1 MTKYSSVCT
10 TDNKTKSP
18 QLLSVFSCIIIRII
32 VSLQTA
38 GSIVFCAFLLLSD
51 KLKKNMNVT
60 NISKG
65 FIITSDKESYSTEDK
80 RHIKRCFTLAKR
92 GAGNVS
98 PNPLVGAVIIKNGK
112 IISEGW
118 HKKYGGPHAEADAIA
133 KAGSADL
140 NGATLYCNLEPC
152 CHTNKQTP
160 PCTPLI
166 IGAGIKRVVISNID
180 PNPNVAG
187 QGLKQL
193 RDAGIEVVSDVYA
206 NEGERLNRFYFNFVK
221 NKRPFITL
229 KIAQS
234 LDGKI
239 TRKKGTQTAI
249 TGKEAR
255 RFVHRMRASYDAVMI
270 GANTVNIDN
279 PSLTVRDIKGR
290 NPLKIVIDGLLES
303 NPQALLFDERT
314 ILFISDKADEKKT
327 ALFFERGAKVITLKG
342 DDNGF
347 LSFSDIFTALGR
359 QKITSVLVEGGQ
371 DIASRLIEEN
381 NFDELILLQSAKIFK
396 EGLPSFNIHKDINL
410 SIQSVAETGEDIK
423 IVLKNNSKL

>member
-1 MTKYSSVCT
+1 
-10 TDNKTKSP
+10 
-18 QLLSVFSCIIIRII
+18 
-32 VSLQTA
+32 
-38 GSIVFCAFLLLSD
+38 
-51 KLKKNMNVT
+51 MNDT

-65 FIITSDKESYSTEDK
+65 FIITSDKESFSTEDK
-80 RHIKRCFTLAKR
+80 LHIRRCFTLAKR

-98 PNPLVGAVIIKNGK
+98 PNPLVGAVIVKNGK

-166 IGAGIKRVVISNID
+166 ISAGIKRVVISNID

-187 QGLKQL
+187 RGIKQL
-193 RDAGIEVVSDVYA
+193 KDSGIEVVSNVYA
-206 NEGERLNRFYFNFVK
+206 SEGERLNRFYFNFIR

-239 TRKKGTQTAI
+239 TSKKGTQTAV
-249 TGKEAR
+249 TGRAAQ
-255 RFVHRMRASYDAVMI
+255 RFVHRLRASYDALMI

-279 PSLTVRDIKGR
+279 PSLTVREVKGR

-303 NPQALLFDERT
+303 NPQSRLFDEKT
-314 ILFISDKADEKKT
+314 IIFVSDKADEKKT
-327 ALFFERGAKVITLKG
+327 ALFIEHDVKIISLKG
-342 DDNGF
+342 DDNGI
-347 LSFSDIFTALGR
+347 LSFSDIFASLGK
-359 QKITSVLVEGGQ
+359 QKITSILVEGGQ
-371 DIASRLIEEN
+371 KIASRLINEK
-381 NFDELILLQSAKIFK
+381 NFDELIILQAAKIFK
-396 EGLPSFNIHKDINL
+396 EGLPAFNIDKDINL
-410 SIQSVAETGEDIK
+410 SIQSVAKTGEDIK
-423 IVLKNNSKL
+423 IVLENNPELRI